1 MTPPPDPAEFRRVIG
16 AFPTGITVVTTVAAD
31 GVAHAMTMSAFSSV
45 SLEPLLV
52 LFCAEKKARFHDTV
66 LARETWAVS
75 ILGEHS
81 EAASSWFATRG
92 RPLEGQLDGWATH
105 PGAVTGNPILDEA
118 IGALECRTYAVHDG
132 GDHSIVVGEV
142 LSASTP
148 SDGGPLLY
156 HRGAYRALKPE

>member
-1 MTPPPDPAEFRRVIG
+1 MIPPDPAEFRRVAG
-16 AFPTGITVVTTVAAD
+16 RFTTGITIVTTVVE
-31 GVAHAMTMSAFSSV
+31 GVPHAMTMSAFTTV
-45 SLEPLLV
+45 SLDPLLV

-66 LARETWAVS
+66 LGRETWAVS

-105 PGAVTGNPILDEA
+105 PGAVTGAPVFDEA
-118 IGALECRTYAVHDG
+118 IGALECRTHAVHDG

-142 LSASTP
+142 LAVSLP
-148 SDGGPLLY
+148 SEGGPLLY
-156 HRGAYRALKPE
+156 DRGAYRALKPE